1 MEHSFFF
8 SSQFLLQPICLYYFY
23 SLQTKK
29 TQDEQPDEKY
39 KKGSK
44 RTKYEI
50 FDFKNFSLLHFSFN
64 QLINTKMSDAKVETH
79 EFTAEISQ
87 LMSLIINTVYSNKE
101 IFLREL
107 ISNASDALDKIRYE
121 ALSDPTKLETE
132 PELFIRITP
141 KPDQKVLEI
150 RDSGIGMTKAD
161 LVNNLGTIAKSGTKS
176 FMEALSAGADV
187 SMIGQFGVGFYSLF
201 LVADHVQVISK
212 HNDDEQY
219 VWESNAGGKFT
230 VTLDET
236 NERLGRGTILRL
248 FLKEDQLE
256 YLEEKRIKEVV
267 KKHSEFVAYP
277 IQLVVTKEVEKEVPV
292 EEEEETAAADEDDKK
307 PKLEEVEDE
316 EGEKKEKTKKVKEN
330 VTETEELNK
339 TKPLW
344 TRNPTDITQDEYNAF
359 YKSISNDWEDPL
371 AVKHFSVEG
380 QLEFRAILFV
390 PKRAPFHA
398 FESKK
403 KKNNIKLYVRR
414 VFITDD
420 AEELIPEW
428 LGFVKGVV
436 DSEDLPLNLS
446 REMLQQNKILKVI
459 RKNIVKKLIETF
471 NEIAE
476 DQEQFD
482 KFYTA
487 FSKNIKLGIH
497 EDQQNRNALA
507 KLLRF
512 HSTKSTEEMTSL
524 SDYVTR
530 MPSHQKNIYYI
541 TGESTK
547 AVEKSPFLD
556 ALKAKNFEVLF
567 MVDPIDEYAM
577 TQLKE
582 FEDKKLVDITKDF
595 ELEETDEEKAE
606 REKEIAEFE
615 PLTKAL
621 KDILG
626 EQVEKVVVSYKL
638 VDAPAA
644 IRTGQFG
651 WSANM
656 ERIMK
661 AQALRD
667 TTMSSYMS
675 SKKTFEISPKSPII
689 KELKRKVE
697 ADGADDKTVKDLT
710 TLLFDTA
717 LLTSGFSLDEPSNF
731 AHRINRLI
739 ALGLNIDDDT
749 EETAIEEHATTTIET
764 TEEGAGESL
773 MEEVD

>member
-1 MEHSFFF
+1 M
-8 SSQFLLQPICLYYFY
+8 
-23 SLQTKK
+23 
-29 TQDEQPDEKY
+29 
-39 KKGSK
+39 SK
-44 RTKYEI
+44 SESYE
-50 FDFKNFSLLHFSFN
+50 F
-64 QLINTKMSDAKVETH
+64 Q
-79 EFTAEISQ
+79 AEISQ
-87 LMSLIINTVYSNKE
+87 LLSLFINTVYSNKE

-107 ISNASDALDKIRYE
+107 ISNASDALDKIRYQS
-121 ALSDPTKLETE
+121 LSDPKVLETE

-141 KPDQKVLEI
+141 KPEQKVLEI

-161 LVNNLGTIAKSGTKS
+161 LVNNLGTIAKSGTKA

-212 HNDDEQY
+212 NNDDEQY
-219 VWESNAGGKFT
+219 IWESNAGGKFT
-230 VTLDET
+230 VSLDET
-236 NERLGRGTILRL
+236 NERLGRGTVLRL
-248 FLKEDQLE
+248 FLKDDQLE

-267 KKHSEFVAYP
+267 KRHSEFVSYP
-277 IQLVVTKEVEKEVPV
+277 IQLVVTKEVEKDVPV
-292 EEEEETAAADEDDKK
+292 EEEEEKKEETEEEDKK
-307 PKLEEVEDE
+307 PKLEEVDDE
-316 EGEKKEKTKKVKEN
+316 EDKKEEEKKTKKVKES

-344 TRNPTDITQDEYNAF
+344 TRSPSEVTQEEYNAF

-380 QLEFRAILFV
+380 QLEFKAILFI
-390 PKRAPFHA
+390 PKRAPFDL

-414 VFITDD
+414 VFITDE

-428 LGFVKGVV
+428 LSFVKGVV

-446 REMLQQNKILKVI
+446 REMLQQNRILKVI

-476 DQEQFD
+476 DKEQFE
-482 KFYTA
+482 KFYSA
-487 FSKNIKLGIH
+487 FSKNLKLGVH
-497 EDQQNRNALA
+497 EDSQNRSALA

-512 HSTKSTEEMTSL
+512 NSTKSTEELTSF

-530 MPSHQKNIYYI
+530 MPEHQKNIYFI
-541 TGESTK
+541 TGESVK
-547 AVEKSPFLD
+547 ALEKSPFLD
-556 ALKAKNFEVLF
+556 ALKEKNFEVLLLT
-567 MVDPIDEYAM
+567 DPIDEYAM

-582 FEDKKLVDITKDF
+582 IEDKKLVDITKDF
-595 ELEETDEEKAE
+595 ELEESEEEKKA
-606 REKEIAEFE
+606 REEEVKDFE

-621 KDILG
+621 KEILG
-626 EQVEKVVVSYKL
+626 DKVEKVVVSYKL
-638 VDAPAA
+638 VDSPAA
-644 IRTGQFG
+644 IRTSQFG

-667 TTMSSYMS
+667 TNTMSSYMA
-675 SKKTFEISPKSPII
+675 SKKIFEISPKSPII
-689 KELKRKVE
+689 KALRKKVE
-697 ADGADDKTVKDLT
+697 ATGTDDRVVKNLT

-717 LLTSGFSLDEPSNF
+717 LLTSGFTLDEPTSF
-731 AHRINRLI
+731 AARINGLI
-739 ALGLNIDDDT
+739 SIGLNIDEEEEKEPEQAT
-749 EETAIEEHATTTIET
+749 ETPSEEAV
-764 TEEGAGESL
+764 AESA

>member
-1 MEHSFFF
+1 MVNQE
-8 SSQFLLQPICLYYFY
+8 
-23 SLQTKK
+23 T
-29 TQDEQPDEKY
+29 
-39 KKGSK
+39 
-44 RTKYEI
+44 YE
-50 FDFKNFSLLHFSFN
+50 F
-64 QLINTKMSDAKVETH
+64 Q
-79 EFTAEISQ
+79 AEITQ

-107 ISNASDALDKIRYE
+107 ISNASDALDKIRYQS
-121 ALSDPTKLETE
+121 LSDPKVLETE

-141 KPDQKVLEI
+141 KPEEKVLEI
-150 RDSGIGMTKAD
+150 RDSGIGMTKAE
-161 LVNNLGTIAKSGTKS
+161 LINNLGTIAKSGTKA

-201 LVADHVQVISK
+201 LVADKVQVISK
-212 HNDDEQY
+212 NNDDEQY
-219 VWESNAGGKFT
+219 IWESNAGGSFT

-236 NERLGRGTILRL
+236 NERIGRGTILRL

-256 YLEEKRIKEVV
+256 YLEEKRIKDVV

-277 IQLVVTKEVEKEVPV
+277 IQLMVTKEVEKDVPV
-292 EEEEETAAADEDDKK
+292 AEEEAEEKKEEDDKK
-307 PKLEEVEDE
+307 PKLEEVDE
-316 EGEKKEKTKKVKEN
+316 EEEEKKKDEAKTKKVKET
-330 VTETEELNK
+330 VKELEELNK

-344 TRNPTDITQDEYNAF
+344 TKNPSEVTQEEYNAF

-380 QLEFRAILFV
+380 QLEFKAILFV
-390 PKRAPFHA
+390 PKRAPFDL

-403 KKNNIKLYVRR
+403 KKTNIKLYVRR
-414 VFITDD
+414 VFITDE

-428 LGFVKGVV
+428 LSFVKGVV

-446 REMLQQNKILKVI
+446 REMLQQNKIMKVI
-459 RKNIVKKLIETF
+459 KKNIVKKLIETF

-476 DQEQFD
+476 DSEQFD

-497 EDQQNRNALA
+497 EDTQNRAALA
-507 KLLRF
+507 KLLRYN
-512 HSTKSTEEMTSL
+512 STKSVDELTSL

-530 MPSHQKNIYYI
+530 MPEHQKNIYFI
-541 TGESTK
+541 TGESIK

-567 MVDPIDEYAM
+567 LVDPIDEYAFS
-577 TQLKE
+577 QLKE
-582 FEDKKLVDITKDF
+582 FEGKQLVDITKDF
-595 ELEETDEEKAE
+595 ELEETEEEKE
-606 REKEIAEFE
+606 QREKEIKEYE
-615 PLTKAL
+615 GLTKAL

-626 EQVEKVVVSYKL
+626 DQVEKVVVSHKL

-667 TTMSSYMS
+667 STMSSYMA
-675 SKKTFEISPKSPII
+675 SKKIFEISPKSPII
-689 KELKRKVE
+689 KELKKRVE
-697 ADGADDKTVKDLT
+697 EGGADNKTVKDLT
-710 TLLFDTA
+710 NLLYETA
-717 LLTSGFSLDEPSNF
+717 LLTSGFSLEEPASF
-731 AHRINRLI
+731 ASRINRLI
-739 ALGLNIDDDT
+739 SLGLNIDEDEAASEDAAAPEAAPEAPAEEISAET
-749 EETAIEEHATTTIET
+749 E
-764 TEEGAGESL
+764 

>member
-1 MEHSFFF
+1 
-8 SSQFLLQPICLYYFY
+8 
-23 SLQTKK
+23 
-29 TQDEQPDEKY
+29 
-39 KKGSK
+39 
-44 RTKYEI
+44 
-50 FDFKNFSLLHFSFN
+50 
-64 QLINTKMSDAKVETH
+64 MSDAKVETH

-121 ALSDPTKLETE
+121 ALADPSKLETE
-132 PELFIRITP
+132 PELFIRLTP
-141 KPDQKVLEI
+141 RPEEKVLEI
-150 RDSGIGMTKAD
+150 RDTGIGMTKAD
-161 LVNNLGTIAKSGTKS
+161 LVNNLGTIAKSGTKA

-201 LVADHVQVISK
+201 LVADHVQVITK

-219 VWESNAGGKFT
+219 IWESNAGGKFT
-230 VTLDET
+230 VALDEV
-236 NERLGRGTILRL
+236 NPKIGRGTVLRL

-267 KKHSEFVAYP
+267 KRHSEFVSYP
-277 IQLVVTKEVEKEVPV
+277 VQLVVTKEVEKDAPEEKED
-292 EEEEETAAADEDDKK
+292 EEEVKEGDDKK
-307 PKLEEVEDE
+307 AKVEEVDE
-316 EGEKKEKTKKVKEN
+316 EGEEKKKETKKITEQ

-344 TRNPTDITQDEYNAF
+344 TRNPSDVTQDEYNAF

-390 PKRAPFHA
+390 PKRAPFDA

-414 VFITDD
+414 VFITDE

-428 LGFVKGVV
+428 LSFVRGVV

-459 RKNIVKKLIETF
+459 KKNIVKKLIETF
-471 NEIAE
+471 NDIAE
-476 DQEQFD
+476 DQEQFE
-482 KFYTA
+482 KFYSA

-497 EDQQNRNALA
+497 EDQQNRTALS
-507 KLLRF
+507 KLLRYN
-512 HSTKSTEEMTSL
+512 STKTGEELTSL

-530 MPSHQKNIYYI
+530 MPEHQKNIYYI
-541 TGESTK
+541 TGESIK

-567 MVDPIDEYAM
+567 LVDPIDEYAM

-595 ELEETDEEKAE
+595 DLEESEEEKKQ
-606 REKEIAEFE
+606 REK
-615 PLTKAL
+615 
-621 KDILG
+621 G
-626 EQVEKVVVSYKL
+626 NRR
-638 VDAPAA
+638 
-644 IRTGQFG
+644 IRT
-651 WSANM
+651 
-656 ERIMK
+656 
-661 AQALRD
+661 
-667 TTMSSYMS
+667 
-675 SKKTFEISPKSPII
+675 
-689 KELKRKVE
+689 
-697 ADGADDKTVKDLT
+697 
-710 TLLFDTA
+710 
-717 LLTSGFSLDEPSNF
+717 
-731 AHRINRLI
+731 
-739 ALGLNIDDDT
+739 ID
-749 EETAIEEHATTTIET
+749 
-764 TEEGAGESL
+764 
-773 MEEVD
+773 